1 MRGRLKMKAELIKK
15 FERITLDAI
24 KFHTIDSV
32 VDYINADGS
41 WDENIAANYALD
53 ACIENGR
60 GVTLDEGR
68 AHLEILAD
76 AGAVF
81 DKDEALALFGQ
92 AVALAVE

>member
-1 MRGRLKMKAELIKK
+1 MTIKK

-24 KFHTIDSV
+24 KYHT
-32 VDYINADGS
+32 
-41 WDENIAANYALD
+41 
-53 ACIENGR
+53 IENGR
-60 GVTLDEGR
+60 GVTLAEGE

-81 DKDEALALFGQ
+81 NKDEALALFGQ